1 MFSMRFCIIK
11 RAIIPLAFLAKN
23 DIMRGLP
30 FLISLNTGVT
40 ISAFKS
46 WLSME
51 LKYSTD
57 AQLIIVLVLWPFS
70 SLESDFESLLPQNS

>member
-23 DIMRGLP
+23 DMIRGLP

>member
-57 AQLIIVLVLWPFS
+57 AQLIIVFVLWPFS

>member
-1 MFSMRFCIIK
+1 MRFCIIK

-23 DIMRGLP
+23 DMIRGLP

>member
-23 DIMRGLP
+23 DMIRGLS

-57 AQLIIVLVLWPFS
+57 AKLIIFLVLWPLS
-70 SLESDFESLLPQNS
+70 YLECYFESLLPQNS

>member
-23 DIMRGLP
+23 DMIRGLP

-57 AQLIIVLVLWPFS
+57 AQLIIVLVLWPFN
-70 SLESDFESLLPQNS
+70 SLESDFES

>member
-23 DIMRGLP
+23 DMIRSLP

-46 WLSME
+46 SLSME

-57 AQLIIVLVLWPFS
+57 AQL
-70 SLESDFESLLPQNS
+70 LLF

>member
-23 DIMRGLP
+23 DIMRALP

>member
-1 MFSMRFCIIK
+1 MRFCIIK

-23 DIMRGLP
+23 DMIRGLP

-57 AQLIIVLVLWPFS
+57 AQLIIVLVLWPSS